1 MLSDGSRRQI
11 ISAARFKIMNVPG
24 AIRTRNQ
31 LTTSHHWQPD
41 GCAAQVI
48 KGMKDMFDDSCKVG
62 MRSPRYA
69 RDDKG
74 NAPGE
79 IRTRNRLTLT
89 PSRGVRRQHKNK

>member
-1 MLSDGSRRQI
+1 
-11 ISAARFKIMNVPG
+11 MNVPG